1 MLQLGQG
8 FIQWGVGESSPPPTP
23 KDREK
28 EEKRERRDHQ
38 MITQGCLHLAA
49 FLVSR
54 LNTEKSQM
62 KLSNHFLSM
71 EKGDRKVLL
80 LHLEEVD
87 GVVFSMSL
95 SPSLK
100 DVIQFLTEE
109 FMQGWQYSTINS
121 YRSALSAIHFLQLT
135 VARWGATLLY
145 DNCCRDV
152 QPKTPC
158 S

>member
-1 MLQLGQG
+1 
-8 FIQWGVGESSPPPTP
+8 
-23 KDREK
+23 
-28 EEKRERRDHQ
+28 

-87 GVVFSMSL
+87 GVVFSMSSKFSFSL
-95 SPSLK
+95 SKGRYPIL
-100 DVIQFLTEE
+100 D
-109 FMQGWQYSTINS
+109 
-121 YRSALSAIHFLQLT
+121 RRIHAGMAVF
-135 VARWGATLLY
+135 
-145 DNCCRDV
+145 NN
-152 QPKTPC
+152 
-158 S
+158 